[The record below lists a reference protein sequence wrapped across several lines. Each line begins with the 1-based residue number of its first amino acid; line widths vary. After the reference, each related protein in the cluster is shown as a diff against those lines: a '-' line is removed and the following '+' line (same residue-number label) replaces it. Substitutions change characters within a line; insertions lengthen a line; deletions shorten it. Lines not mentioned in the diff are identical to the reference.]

1 MREIE
6 QQYLDAIPTGVQR
19 TNRDVCEGLGISNAT
34 GAHIINKLVSHGLLK
49 KHGKHYNASY
59 SVTGA
64 VYEEGQEYEV
74 KYPDWPVPD
83 QIIELNKHQYVSY
96 RG

>member
-19 TNRDVCEGLGISNAT
+19 TNRDICEGLGISNAT
-34 GAHIINKLVSHGLLK
+34 GAHILKTLLRNGFLK
-49 KHGKHYNASY
+49 KHGKRNDASY
-59 SVTGA
+59 SVSNA
-64 VYEEGQEYEV
+64 VYAEGQEYEV
-74 KYPDWPVPD
+74 KYPYWPVPA
-83 QIIELNKHQYVSY
+83 QIIELNKHQYISY